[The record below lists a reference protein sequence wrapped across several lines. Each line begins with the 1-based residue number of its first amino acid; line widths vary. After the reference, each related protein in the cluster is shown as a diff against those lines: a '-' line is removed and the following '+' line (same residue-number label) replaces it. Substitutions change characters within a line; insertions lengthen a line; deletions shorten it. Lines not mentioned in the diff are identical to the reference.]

1 MRERPVVDL
10 SSDET
15 LFCRSD
21 TLSYPLNF
29 FPPSGGLFYGQGL
42 DQDGVF
48 HPNQSNSGEV
58 DLAYTVANN
67 GCATTDSLIIYV
79 YGEGDVSL
87 SNLPNF
93 CQSAE
98 PIELDIAIPAGG
110 VYTIDGIETQLLNPA
125 LLSPGTHELAYQVVF
140 GQSCNIS
147 VANVF
152 NVIQRP
158 ATPSI
163 QVEPDSVVCAGDSIT
178 LQCTPFTKY
187 VWSTGDT
194 TRSTVTF
201 ESGQFSVQTKSS
213 LGCLSLPA
221 SISVIVTDS
230 LLGDLSSPLYPSG
243 FPISVFGLTDGSIE
257 LSLSGGAA
265 PFEILWSTGED
276 SVYVI
281 DSLGIGTYYVSVSD
295 RAGCFFS
302 DTISLEQPDEVIL
315 PNVFSL
321 PNGFTP
327 NGDGFNDA
335 YKINGL
341 LPEYAINQFRVWDIK
356 RRLVFE
362 AKNYDNT
369 WTGLDLDGNKLPA
382 GTYFATF
389 ESEGLD
395 KVERFFI
402 DLRYE

>member
-1 MRERPVVDL
+1 
-10 SSDET
+10 
-15 LFCRSD
+15 
-21 TLSYPLNF
+21 
-29 FPPSGGLFYGQGL
+29 
-42 DQDGVF
+42 
-48 HPNQSNSGEV
+48 
-58 DLAYTVANN
+58 
-67 GCATTDSLIIYV
+67 
-79 YGEGDVSL
+79 
-87 SNLPNF
+87 
-93 CQSAE
+93 
-98 PIELDIAIPAGG
+98 
-110 VYTIDGIETQLLNPA
+110 

-362 AKNYDNT
+362 ATNYDNT
-369 WTGLDLDGNKLPA
+369 WTGLDLNGNKLPA

-389 ESEGLD
+389 ESESLD